1 MRTGQCHRE
10 WTAIQK
16 NKIIDD
22 DRELTVMKNT
32 LVKGLKKALLAV
44 AVVTAITAV
53 SPKSADAATKVKMD
67 RTKVT
72 CTAKETFSLKV
83 KGAGS
88 KKVKWSTT
96 KKSVATVSKKGF
108 VVTKKAGKATIK
120 AKVGSKTVKC
130 NVTVKKPA
138 KQPWLTAKTKTLRV
152 GESFLL
158 IEGWFTDYE
167 STFSFND
174 RIATVDAAGRVVA
187 NGVGTV
193 KIMVNRGQDASGNYR
208 DYFCTIN
215 VVPGTAKACKHNW
228 MDARSKSGELIEITY
243 RDEAYEE
250 CRTCGLKFF
259 GSEEC
264 TEHQEA
270 TGHGGSIT
278 AGGGSLDNVVK
289 FNVLCE
295 TYIGVA
301 QQYCRTCGLVQ

>member
-1 MRTGQCHRE
+1 
-10 WTAIQK
+10 
-16 NKIIDD
+16 
-22 DRELTVMKNT
+22 MKNT

-53 SPKSADAATKVKMD
+53 SPKNADAATKVKMD

-130 NVTVKKPA
+130 NVTVKKSA

-187 NGVGTV
+187 KGVGTV

-228 MDARSKSGELIEITY
+228 MNSRDKSGSPVCINY
-243 RDEAYEE
+243 RDEGFES
-250 CRTCGLKFF
+250 CGTCGAKFY
-259 GSEEC
+259 SSDEC
-264 TEHQEA
+264 TSHQEA
-270 TGHGGSIT
+270 TGHGGAMT
-278 AGGGSLDNVVK
+278 AGGGSADYVGK
-289 FNVLCE
+289 FNVSSE
-295 TYIGVA
+295 TSSVWA
-301 QQYCRTCGLVQ
+301 ENYCRTCGLQQ

>member
-1 MRTGQCHRE
+1 
-10 WTAIQK
+10 
-16 NKIIDD
+16 
-22 DRELTVMKNT
+22 MKKMYEFMLKT
-32 LVKGLKKALLAV
+32 LVVMAIVLAV
-44 AVVTAITAV
+44 V
-53 SPKSADAATKVKMD
+53 SYMPKTTQAKTVKIS

-130 NVTVKKPA
+130 NVTVKKSA

-174 RIATVDAAGRVVA
+174 RIATVDKAGRVLA
-187 NGVGTV
+187 KGVGTV

-228 MDARSKSGELIEITY
+228 MNSRDKSGSPVCINY
-243 RDEAYEE
+243 RDEAYAE
-250 CRTCGLKFF
+250 CTEKDCGLKFV
-259 GSEEC
+259 SESIEK
-264 TEHQEA
+264 HQES
-270 TGHGGSIT
+270 TGHMGVMV
-278 AGGGSLDNVVK
+278 AGGGSADYVGK
-289 FNVLCE
+289 FNVSSE
-295 TYIGVA
+295 TSSVWA
-301 QQYCRTCGLVQ
+301 ENYCRTCGLQQ

>member
-1 MRTGQCHRE
+1 
-10 WTAIQK
+10 
-16 NKIIDD
+16 
-22 DRELTVMKNT
+22 MKNT

-53 SPKSADAATKVKMD
+53 SPKNADAATKVKMD

-130 NVTVKKPA
+130 NVTVKKFA

-187 NGVGTV
+187 KGVGTV

-208 DYFCTIN
+208 DYFCTVN

-228 MDARSKSGELIEITY
+228 MDARSKSGELIGITY
-243 RDEAYEE
+243 RDEMYAE
-250 CRTCGLKFF
+250 CKTCGLKFL
-259 GSEEC
+259 EEDVA
-264 TEHQEA
+264 EHQES
-270 TGHGGSIT
+270 TGHGGVIT
-278 AGGGSLDNVVK
+278 AGGGSLSNVFK
-289 FNVLCE
+289 FNVLRE
-295 TYIGVA
+295 THAIAAYA
-301 QQYCRTCGLVQ
+301 YCRTCGLVQ

>member
-1 MRTGQCHRE
+1 
-10 WTAIQK
+10 
-16 NKIIDD
+16 
-22 DRELTVMKNT
+22 MKNT

-53 SPKSADAATKVKMD
+53 SPKNADAATKVKMD

-130 NVTVKKPA
+130 NVTVKKSA

-174 RIATVDAAGRVVA
+174 RIATVDKAGRVVA
-187 NGVGTV
+187 KGVGTV

-215 VVPGTAKACKHNW
+215 VVQGTAKACKHNW
-228 MDARSKSGELIEITY
+228 MDARSKSGELTEIRY
-243 RDEAYEE
+243 RDEAYDE
-250 CRTCGLKFF
+250 CRTCGLKFIED
-259 GSEEC
+259 GIR
-264 TEHQEA
+264 EHLDE
-270 TGHGGSIT
+270 TDHGGVIN
-278 AGGGSLDNVVK
+278 AGGGNSVNTSK
-289 FNVLCE
+289 FDDVSRE
-295 TYIGVA
+295 TFATV
-301 QQYCRTCGLVQ
+301 YCRSCGFAERN